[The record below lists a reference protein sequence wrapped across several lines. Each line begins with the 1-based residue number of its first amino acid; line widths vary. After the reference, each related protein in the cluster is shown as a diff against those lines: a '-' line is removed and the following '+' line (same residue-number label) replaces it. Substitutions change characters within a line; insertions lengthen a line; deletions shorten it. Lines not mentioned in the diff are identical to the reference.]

1 MNIFKTQNG
10 DIINFDYIVG
20 IKHNKN
26 PSEYIVYLR
35 DKILIYI
42 SEQDYNELCAYMFSP
57 KKLMDYTLEQAKKL

>member
-26 PSEYIVYLR
+26 PNYR
-35 DKILIYI
+35 RA
-42 SEQDYNELCAYMFSP
+42 YNP
-57 KKLMDYTLEQAKKL
+57 DN